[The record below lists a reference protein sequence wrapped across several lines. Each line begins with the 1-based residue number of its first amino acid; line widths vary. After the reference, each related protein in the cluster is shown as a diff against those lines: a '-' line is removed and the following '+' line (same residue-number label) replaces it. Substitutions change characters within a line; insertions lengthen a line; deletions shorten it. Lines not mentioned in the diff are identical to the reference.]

1 MAVVAGSSPHARG
14 LHHLTNLVEAS
25 NGIIPAHAGF
35 TAGVHPRVSRP
46 PDHPRTRG
54 VYVARSPPT
63 IVGGGSSPHARGLPE
78 AREGP
83 SPPARIIPARAGF
96 TTPHPRRI
104 RRGGDHPRTRGV
116 YPDDSSVA
124 QRHAGSS
131 PHARG
136 LQAPAGPARRVHR
149 IIPARA
155 GFTSGSSPSPSAPWD
170 HPRTRGVYSVTGPY
184 GAVTR
189 WIIPARAGFTGVR

>member
-1 MAVVAGSSPHARG
+1 MKEVM
-14 LHHLTNLVEAS
+14 
-25 NGIIPAHAGF
+25 
-35 TAGVHPRVSRP
+35 PRFR
-46 PDHPRTRG
+46 
-54 VYVARSPPT
+54 
-63 IVGGGSSPHARGLPE
+63 
-78 AREGP
+78 
-83 SPPARIIPARAGF
+83 ARIIPARAGF

-155 GFTSGSSPSPSAPWD
+155 GFTAIVSQARFMCED
-170 HPRTRGVYSVTGPY
+170 HPRTRGVYLRLITKPVRALGSSPHARGLLGDRPLRGGHPLDHPRTRGVYRSTVSVNLVHAGSSPH
-184 GAVTR
+184 TR
-189 WIIPARAGFTGVR
+189 GLLSVSGISQGSSRIIPAHAGFTPS